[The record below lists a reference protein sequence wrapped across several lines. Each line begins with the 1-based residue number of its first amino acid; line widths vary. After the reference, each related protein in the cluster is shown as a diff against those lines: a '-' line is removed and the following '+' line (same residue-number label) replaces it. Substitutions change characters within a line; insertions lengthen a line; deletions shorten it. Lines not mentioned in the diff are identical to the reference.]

1 MRRLPA
7 LRRFLAAIT
16 AATLAETE
24 EEPLLFFFRS
34 FLFFFRIKASSP
46 FAIAATNSEWKRKEA
61 VYGAATYIYAFSMG
75 GAVIYMLL
83 LFTAFAFCTQQKCC
97 CTQQIMWSGK
107 NVLHINFKNPSFSFS
122 FFLVLFVQFV
132 SLSPSFTSHSIAIV
146 VVFSFCGVSSSSS
159 LSLFVCCH
167 CHCWVWLGICINHT
181 DWQPIWLIRIGNLFN
196 FN

>member
-1 MRRLPA
+1 VKHKRSNKKTKLNHQNEKLTKKKTFCKKKRSDDRFCTWHMRRLPA

-97 CTQQIMWSGK
+97 CTQQIM
-107 NVLHINFKNPSFSFS
+107 
-122 FFLVLFVQFV
+122 
-132 SLSPSFTSHSIAIV
+132 
-146 VVFSFCGVSSSSS
+146 
-159 LSLFVCCH
+159 
-167 CHCWVWLGICINHT
+167 
-181 DWQPIWLIRIGNLFN
+181 
-196 FN
+196 